1 MDNEFYTLL
10 TDRGMAKIASAL
22 ADKKQIHLQKM
33 AVGDGGGQYYEPTA
47 SQTNLRHEV
56 WRGEMNTLTVAPN
69 NPNWLIAELVLPEEV
84 GGWYVRE
91 VGVFDDE
98 GELIAIGKFP
108 ESYKPLLPGGCG
120 KQVCIRLIMEVS
132 NTTAVTLTVDP
143 SIVLATRDYV
153 DVRLDEHEHSTNHPD
168 ATLTQKGFTQLSN
181 ATDSDDETKAATPK
195 AVKAAMAEARN
206 HTHTWNQI
214 TGVPDGTLTQKGIVK
229 LNSATDSTSTT
240 EAATPSAVKAA
251 MDKANAAAPANHTHV
266 WNQIIGVPDGTLTQK
281 GIVKLNSAT
290 DSTSTTEA
298 ATPSAVKAAMDKA
311 SAAAPASHTHAWGQ
325 ITGTPDGTLTQKG
338 IVKLNNAT
346 DSTSTTE
353 AATPSAVKAA
363 YDKASTAAPVNH
375 THYQFFTANG
385 TFTAPDGVTQVFVE
399 MLGGG
404 GGGGGGAITNGGIA
418 GASSGSGGT
427 CGSTN
432 ISIVPVTPGGKYA
445 VIVGAGGVGGAA
457 ASYSSTAQSGKSVVL
472 ISKPGFPGTDG
483 GDSTFVNVTAKGG
496 PGGAGGVTSTAS
508 VINPAPSGNGA
519 AGENSSYGTGG
530 SGGSNTDGGNASGY
544 GAGGGGG
551 ASGKTTVTTTGST
564 YTSSGSGFPGGKG
577 SNGFVKISW

>member
-22 ADKKQIHLQKM
+22 ADKKQLHLQKM
-33 AVGDGGGQYYEPTA
+33 AVGDGGGQYYEPIA
-47 SQTNLRHEV
+47 SQTKLRHEV

-69 NPNWLIAELVLPEEV
+69 NPNWLIAELVLPEDV

-153 DVRLDEHEHSTNHPD
+153 DTRLDEHEHSTNHPD

-266 WNQIIGVPDGTLTQK
+266 WNQVTGVPDGTLAQK
-281 GIVKLNSAT
+281 GIVKLNNAT

-311 SAAAPASHTHAWGQ
+311 SAAAPARHTHAWGQ
-325 ITGTPDGTLTQKG
+325 ITGAPDGTLTQKG

-363 YDKASTAAPVNH
+363 YDKASAAAPANH
-375 THYQFFTANG
+375 SHYQFFTANG
-385 TFTAPDGVTQVFVE
+385 TFTVPDGVTQVFVE

-404 GGGGGGAITNGGIA
+404 GGGGGGGHTSNTDGLLYC
-418 GASSGSGGT
+418 SGGNA
-427 CGSTN
+427 GKSGEPE
-432 ISIVPVTPGGKYA
+432 IAIVPVIAGNNYPVT
-445 VIVGAGGVGGAA
+445 VGAGG
-457 ASYSSTAQSGKSVVL
+457 AS
-472 ISKPGFPGTDG
+472 
-483 GDSTFVNVTAKGG
+483 
-496 PGGAGGVTSTAS
+496 GAGGVLPNSNPTGNVVQVGQAGNSG
-508 VINPAPSGNGA
+508 INGGNSIFIDVVANGG
-519 AGENSSYGTGG
+519 AGEAGGIVQSRIPLSGFNQLDSISGGNAETTFFGKGGTGAVLSNG
-530 SGGSNTDGGNASGY
+530 SNASGY

-551 ASGKTTVTTTGST
+551 ASVNSLNIALSGYAGGRGS
-564 YTSSGSGFPGGKG
+564 S
-577 SNGFVKISW
+577 GFVKISW

>member
-69 NPNWLIAELVLPEEV
+69 NPNWLIAELVLPEDV

-153 DVRLDEHEHSTNHPD
+153 DARLDEHEHSTNHPD

-195 AVKAAMAEARN
+195 AVKAAMDKANAAAPAS
-206 HTHTWNQI
+206 HTHAWNQI

-251 MDKANAAAPANHTHV
+251 MDKANAAAPANHTH
-266 WNQIIGVPDGTLTQK
+266 T
-281 GIVKLNSAT
+281 
-290 DSTSTTEA
+290 
-298 ATPSAVKAAMDKA
+298 
-311 SAAAPASHTHAWGQ
+311 
-325 ITGTPDGTLTQKG
+325 
-338 IVKLNNAT
+338 
-346 DSTSTTE
+346 
-353 AATPSAVKAA
+353 
-363 YDKASTAAPVNH
+363 
-375 THYQFFTANG
+375 QFFTTNG
-385 TFTAPDGVTQVFVE
+385 TFTVPDGVTTLFIEV
-399 MLGGG
+399 M
-404 GGGGGGAITNGGIA
+404 GGGGGGAGGSQSIYYEARGGHA
-418 GASSGSGGT
+418 GEQ
-427 CGSTN
+427 
-432 ISIVPVTPGGKYA
+432 IVSIVNVVPGQQFPVK
-445 VIVGAGGVGGAA
+445 IGAGGCGGAFW
-457 ASYSSTAQSGKSVVL
+457 SNPPTTSVGTVTDQTTIYRKS
-472 ISKPGFPGTDG
+472 FDG
-483 GDSTFVNVTAKGG
+483 GSSSFSDITAAGGIGGESIYHTRNIQPYIKFVDHPMPYASHEMVVYAELYYGHSG
-496 PGGAGGVTSTAS
+496 EGSLYGAGGKPGTVITESLANGGYKANMIPPTSAT
-508 VINPAPSGNGA
+508 
-519 AGENSSYGTGG
+519 
-530 SGGSNTDGGNASGY
+530 GY
-544 GAGGGGG
+544 GAGGAGGSYLPPFNYQNSDLTNLG
-551 ASGKTTVTTTGST
+551 NTSGTNGS
-564 YTSSGSGFPGGKG
+564 P
-577 SNGFVKISW
+577 GFVKISW

>member
-69 NPNWLIAELVLPEEV
+69 NPNWLIAELVLPEDV

-120 KQVCIRLIMEVS
+120 KQVCIRLIMEAS

-153 DVRLDEHEHSTNHPD
+153 DARLDEHEHSTNHPD

-266 WNQIIGVPDGTLTQK
+266 WNQIIGVPDGTLAQK
-281 GIVKLNSAT
+281 GIVKLNNAT

-311 SAAAPASHTHAWGQ
+311 NAAAPANHTHAWNQ
-325 ITGTPDGTLTQKG
+325 ITGVPDGTLTQKG
-338 IVKLNNAT
+338 IVKLNSAT

-375 THYQFFTANG
+375 THYQFFTVNG
-385 TFTAPDGVTQVFVE
+385 TFIVPDGVNRVFVE
-399 MLGGG
+399 VV
-404 GGGGGGAITNGGIA
+404 GGGGGGAGGSLANEECSTGGIA
-418 GASSGSGGT
+418 AKCVAGYVDVVPKSQ
-427 CGSTN
+427 
-432 ISIVPVTPGGKYA
+432 ISVM
-445 VIVGAGGVGGAA
+445 VGAGGSGGAKGSRSQRKGFSGNA
-457 ASYSSTAQSGKSVVL
+457 GGQSSFGNLNA
-472 ISKPGFPGTDG
+472 
-483 GDSTFVNVTAKGG
+483 
-496 PGGAGGVTSTAS
+496 PGGAGG
-508 VINPAPSGNGA
+508 A
-519 AGENSSYGTGG
+519 AGGTGG
-530 SGGSNTDGGNASGY
+530 NTISFLPSDGNGGARKYEYVTLGLKGSDSVLGIGGVPGTVTLDHLEIVTGSLPSNASGF
-544 GAGGGGG
+544 GAGGAGGSSS
-551 ASGKTTVTTTGST
+551 ASNREYLGDWVLNKG
-564 YTSSGSGFPGGKG
+564 SSGSSGI
-577 SNGFVKISW
+577 VRIYW

>member
-22 ADKKQIHLQKM
+22 ADKKQLHLQKM
-33 AVGDGGGQYYEPTA
+33 AVGDGGGQYYEPIA
-47 SQTNLRHEV
+47 SQTKLRHEV

-69 NPNWLIAELVLPEEV
+69 NPNWLIAELVLPEDV

-153 DVRLDEHEHSTNHPD
+153 DTRLDEHEHSTNHPD

-214 TGVPDGTLTQKGIVK
+214 TGVPDGTLTQKGIVQ
-229 LNSATDSTSTT
+229 LSSATDSTSTT

-266 WNQIIGVPDGTLTQK
+266 WNQITGVPDGTLTQK

-311 SAAAPASHTHAWGQ
+311 SAAAPANHTHAWGQ
-325 ITGTPDGTLTQKG
+325 ITDVPDGTLTQKG
-338 IVKLNNAT
+338 IVKLNSAT

-363 YDKASTAAPVNH
+363 YDKASAAAPANH
-375 THYQFFTANG
+375 SHYQFFTANG
-385 TFTAPDGVTQVFVE
+385 TFTVPDGVTQVFVE

-404 GGGGGGAITNGGIA
+404 GGGGGGAVTDGGFA
-418 GASSGSGGT
+418 GASGGSGGT

-457 ASYSSTAQSGKSVVL
+457 ASQSSTAPSGIHTLVTST
-472 ISKPGFPGTDG
+472 PGSPGIDG
-483 GDSTFVNVTAKGG
+483 GDSIFVNVTAKGG
-496 PGGAGGVTSTAS
+496 SGGAGGVISTVS

-530 SGGSNTDGGNASGY
+530 SGGSNTDGGNAGGY

-551 ASGKTTVTTTGST
+551 ARGKTTGSDNT
-564 YTSSGSGFPGGKG
+564 YSGSGFPGGKG

>member
-10 TDRGMAKIASAL
+10 TDWGMAKIASAL

-69 NPNWLIAELVLPEEV
+69 NPNWLIAELVLPEDV

-153 DVRLDEHEHSTNHPD
+153 DARLDEHEHSTNHPD

-251 MDKANAAAPANHTHV
+251 MDKANAAAPASHTHA
-266 WNQIIGVPDGTLTQK
+266 WNQITGVPDGTLTQK
-281 GIVKLNSAT
+281 GIVKLNNAT

-311 SAAAPASHTHAWGQ
+311 SAAAPANHTHAWGQ
-325 ITGTPDGTLTQKG
+325 ITGVSDGTLTQKG
-338 IVKLNNAT
+338 IVKLNSAT

-375 THYQFFTANG
+375 THYQFFTVNG
-385 TFTAPDGVTQVFVE
+385 TFIVPDGVNRVFVE
-399 MLGGG
+399 VV
-404 GGGGGGAITNGGIA
+404 GGGGGGAGGSLANEECSTGGIA
-418 GASSGSGGT
+418 AKCVAGYVDVVPKSQ
-427 CGSTN
+427 
-432 ISIVPVTPGGKYA
+432 ISVM
-445 VIVGAGGVGGAA
+445 VGAGGSGGAKGSRSQRKGFSGNA
-457 ASYSSTAQSGKSVVL
+457 GGQSSFGNLNA
-472 ISKPGFPGTDG
+472 
-483 GDSTFVNVTAKGG
+483 
-496 PGGAGGVTSTAS
+496 PGGAGG
-508 VINPAPSGNGA
+508 A
-519 AGENSSYGTGG
+519 AGGTGG
-530 SGGSNTDGGNASGY
+530 NTISFLPSDGNGGARKYEYVTLGLKGSDSVLGIGGVPGTVTLDHLEIVTGSLPSNASGF
-544 GAGGGGG
+544 GAGGAGGSSS
-551 ASGKTTVTTTGST
+551 ASNREYLGDWVLNKG
-564 YTSSGSGFPGGKG
+564 SSGSPGI
-577 SNGFVKISW
+577 VRIYW

>member
-10 TDRGMAKIASAL
+10 TDRGMAKIVSAL

-69 NPNWLIAELVLPEEV
+69 NPNWLIAELVLPEDV

-91 VGVFDDE
+91 VGVFDNE

-153 DVRLDEHEHSTNHPD
+153 DARLDEHEHSTNHPD

-251 MDKANAAAPANHTHV
+251 MDKANAAAPANHTHA
-266 WNQIIGVPDGTLTQK
+266 WNQITGVPDGTLTQK
-281 GIVKLNSAT
+281 GFVKLNNAT

-363 YDKASTAAPVNH
+363 YDKASAAAPANH
-375 THYQFFTANG
+375 SHYQFFTANG
-385 TFTAPDGVTQVFVE
+385 TFTVPDGVTQVFVE

-404 GGGGGGAITNGGIA
+404 GGGGGGAVTDGGFA
-418 GASSGSGGT
+418 GASGGSGGT

-445 VIVGAGGVGGAA
+445 VIVGAGGAGGVA
-457 ASYSSTAQSGKSVVL
+457 ASQSSTAPSGIHTLVTST
-472 ISKPGFPGTDG
+472 PGSPGIDG
-483 GDSTFVNVTAKGG
+483 GDSIFVNVTAKGG
-496 PGGAGGVTSTAS
+496 SGGAGGVISTVS

-530 SGGSNTDGGNASGY
+530 SGGSNTDGGNAGGY

-551 ASGKTTVTTTGST
+551 ARGKTTGSDNT
-564 YTSSGSGFPGGKG
+564 YSGSGFPGGKG